1 MMTRWGMVLRVIYS
15 ILVFYLI
22 VLSGLDILLAKV
34 RGVEDMYLFLFII

>member
-1 MMTRWGMVLRVIYS
+1 MVLRVIYS